1 MTWST
6 PPSWMKVKK
15 KKTHGRITSTNTETK
30 HKQLMRGEN
39 VQRKREGKKRKGRE
53 KKRNEGTVWCWMEEL
68 DHFKTTQYRHVT
80 SGKRFNNWT
89 NLKWAAFYFLEE
101 TISFWTHSG
110 QIKHNKHSIKR
121 TASLSTFSLEPRWL
135 PTTDS
140 RTATQ
145 RCLSG
150 KLGAMKYRD
159 WPGQQEVWGCDSSF
173 SIYGMSEHTHTKIQT
188 GLLSDKHAARMII
201 FSSTFLKVRLRYTWL
216 SRVD

>member
-1 MTWST
+1 MIHT
-6 PPSWMKVKK
+6 
-15 KKTHGRITSTNTETK
+15 TE
-30 HKQLMRGEN
+30 LN
-39 VQRKREGKKRKGRE
+39 EGKKCTVESHQQTRKQNTNSWWEVRTCREREKERKGKEEKRKE

-80 SGKRFNNWT
+80 SGKTFYNWA

-101 TISFWTHSG
+101 TISFWTHSR

-121 TASLSTFSLEPRWL
+121 TASPSTFSLEPRWL

-173 SIYGMSEHTHTKIQT
+173 SIYGMSEYTHKNTNGITIQQT
-188 GLLSDKHAARMII
+188 RSMNDNISQYFFKGETALYL
-201 FSSTFLKVRLRYTWL
+201 T
-216 SRVD
+216 

>member
-1 MTWST
+1 MMGST

-15 KKTHGRITSTNTETK
+15 KIKGTVESHWQT
-30 HKQLMRGEN
+30 
-39 VQRKREGKKRKGRE
+39 RKRNTNSWWEVRTCREREKERKRKE

-68 DHFKTTQYRHVT
+68 DHFKSTQYRHVT
-80 SGKRFNNWT
+80 SGKTFYNWA

-110 QIKHNKHSIKR
+110 QIKHKQHSLKR
-121 TASLSTFSLEPRWL
+121 TASPSTFSLEPRWL

-140 RTATQ
+140 STATQ

-173 SIYGMSEHTHTKIQT
+173 RMYGMSEHTHTKTRT
-188 GLLSDKHAARMII
+188 GWLSDKHAARVTI
-201 FSSTFLKVRLRYTWL
+201 FSSMFLKVRLVHTRL